1 MKPTAVVET
10 NFELSLKAK
19 DQCGVK
25 DQGGAVAKLAV
36 TATTQRQRLCDAEDC
51 GEAESDC
58 EAKGRCWMEAN
69 SCVEAQY

>member
-1 MKPTAVVET
+1 MKPTAVLET

-51 GEAESDC
+51 GEAESDWI
-58 EAKGRCWMEAN
+58 GNVRQGHLSVTRM
-69 SCVEAQY
+69 